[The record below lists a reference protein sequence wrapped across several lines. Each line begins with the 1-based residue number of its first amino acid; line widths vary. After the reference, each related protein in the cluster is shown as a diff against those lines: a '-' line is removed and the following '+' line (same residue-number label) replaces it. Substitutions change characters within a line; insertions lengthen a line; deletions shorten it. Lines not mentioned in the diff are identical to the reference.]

1 MIYNSV
7 GLNEQVADSFKAYY
21 SVENGLTIKGADA
34 TYELINLAGASEKI
48 GNLTTLNGMSLNTGI
63 YFLKSGDSVV
73 KILVP

>member
-1 MIYNSV
+1 
-7 GLNEQVADSFKAYY
+7 
-21 SVENGLTIKGADA
+21 LTIKGADT
-34 TYELINLAGASEKI
+34 TYELINLAGASEKV